1 MKFYTSYFYQL
12 RFFPPN
18 AIPLSTAYRDPK
30 WYFNFQKQ
38 GHVWKDKRGV
48 YNGLRADPLMPG
60 EQCEG
65 LCYGP
70 EGCDAKPNYCR
81 FLQRYKQQLDE
92 LDFAEI
98 VGRAERLAKK
108 IQNKEG
114 FTEEPKIIFLFH
126 ETPTNPCSERWAV
139 QKWFQEHGIEVSE
152 WRQCEG

>member
-12 RFFPPN
+12 RFFPKN
-18 AIPLSTAYRDPK
+18 AIPLSTAYRDPR

-48 YNGLRADPLMPG
+48 YNGLRADPLAPG
-60 EQCEG
+60 AECEG

-70 EGCDAKPNYCR
+70 ESCDAKPNYCR
-81 FLQRYKQQLDE
+81 FLQTYKRQLDE

-98 VGRAERLAKK
+98 VDRAERLAKK

-114 FTEEPKIIFLFH
+114 FSEEPIIIFLFH
-126 ETPTNPCSERWAV
+126 ETPANPCSERWPV
-139 QKWFQEHGIEVSE
+139 QKWFQEHGIEISE
-152 WRQCEG
+152 WRQCGG

>member
-18 AIPLSTAYRDPK
+18 AIPLSTAVWDPK

-38 GHVWKDKRGV
+38 GHVWKDKRSV
-48 YNGLRADPLMPG
+48 YNGLRAGPLVPG
-60 EQCEG
+60 AQCEG
-65 LCYGP
+65 LCHGS

-81 FLQRYKQQLDE
+81 FLQAYKRQLDG

-98 VGRAERLAKK
+98 VDRAERLAKK

-114 FTEEPKIIFLFH
+114 FLEEPIIILLFH
-126 ETPTNPCSERWAV
+126 ETPTNPCSERWPV
-139 QKWFQEHGIEVSE
+139 QKWFHDNGVEISE
-152 WRQCEG
+152 WTKE